1 MVISFIGGIIAYYTK
16 YNSALLEEPIYNYNR
31 EDSLFNNAQLK
42 VNQLLTEKNVD
53 SNTKLSH
60 FSKDKLHKRS
70 KQKHLN
76 TIININTA
84 NISTL
89 TKISGIGIKTAQKII
104 EFRNLNGR
112 FNSVDELLKIKG
124 IGKVKLSRIKKYIT
138 TE

>member
-1 MVISFIGGIIAYYTK
+1 MKEPK
-16 YNSALLEEPIYNYNR
+16 YDYSR
-31 EDSLFNNAQLK
+31 EDSLFNKAQLK
-42 VNQLLTEKNVD
+42 VNELLNKNAEKIVD

-70 KQKHLN
+70 KQKHIN
-76 TIININTA
+76 KKININTA

-104 EFRNLNGR
+104 EFRNLKGR
-112 FNSVDELLKIKG
+112 FNSVDELLNVKG
-124 IGKVKLSRIKKYIT
+124 IGKVKLSRIKKYVT